1 VVVQAI
7 HKKTQTKVAI
17 KRINNIDR
25 DIIMT
30 RSVLR
35 EIIIMRKFSEIKD
48 NIFTTKVYDII
59 FPENA
64 VTWSS
69 YSEMKTP

>member
-35 EIIIMRKFSEIKD
+35 EIIIMRKFLEIKD

-64 VTWSS
+64 VTWNS
-69 YSEMKTP
+69 YPEMKTS